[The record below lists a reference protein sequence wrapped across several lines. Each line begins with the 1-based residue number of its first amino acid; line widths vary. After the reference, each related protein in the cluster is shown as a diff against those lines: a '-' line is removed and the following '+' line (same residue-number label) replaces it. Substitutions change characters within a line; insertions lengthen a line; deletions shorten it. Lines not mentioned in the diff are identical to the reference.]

1 MRHHGKR
8 LEKDYQG
15 IDREAAYKLD
25 EAIDLLKERA
35 NAKFDETLEI
45 AMNLSVDPRKA
56 DQNLRGAVSLPH
68 GTGKVLTVLVFA
80 KDAKVEEAKKAGADI
95 VGGEEL
101 IEKIQNG
108 FMEFDKCISTPDMMI
123 HVGKLGK
130 VLGPR
135 GLMPNPKIGTVT
147 NDVAKAVEAVKGGQV
162 EYRTDKAGIIHAG
175 IGKMSFAKPA
185 LQENIE
191 AFIQAI
197 VKARPSGVKGTFIKR
212 LSLSSTMGI
221 GLKVEP
227 LAQKGA

>member
-25 EAIDLLKERA
+25 AAIDLLKERA

-45 AMNLSVDPRKA
+45 AMNLNVDPRKA

-80 KDAKVEEAKKAGADI
+80 KDAKVAEAKKAGADI

-101 IEKIQNG
+101 IEKVQNG
-108 FMEFDKCISTPDMMI
+108 FMEFDKCIATPDMMI

-147 NDVAKAVEAVKGGQV
+147 TDVAKAVEAVKGGQV
-162 EYRTDKAGIIHAG
+162 EFRTDKAGIIHAG
-175 IGKMSFAKPA
+175 IGKMSFAKQS
-185 LQENIE
+185 LKENIE
-191 AFIQAI
+191 AFVQAI
-197 VKARPSGVKGTFIKR
+197 VKARPSGVKGTFVKK
-212 LSLSSTMGI
+212 LSLSSTMGV